1 MGNSIE
7 ESSIR
12 DLLWVSIIIWGEGEL
27 KRRRLSYV
35 VPFIVLGLV
44 LGLLDAIPFVE
55 ANSEGWQVDV
65 YTQKEPFNG
74 AGLGQLSDAFS
85 PGDLVDLYANVS
97 YNGAPSPNI
106 MVSFVVLGPANP
118 VQNLTLSMPAATT
131 SLQGV
136 AETSFRIPQWPS
148 QKELEPTVLGVWT
161 VDAYIQSSSDHLS
174 FRVGNIIDIDALSVA
189 SNSATIGSSLV
200 VQLSLVNI
208 AMVSQNATLVL
219 VLHDSLANMIGSLVV
234 QDASIEADKSE
245 FNFTFQIPLWASVG
259 FGGADAAVL
268 TQFGAPYCPSKGA
281 SFLITLPE
289 DIDRDGKVD
298 IIDVAM
304 VSAAFGS
311 YPSHPRWNPAADINR
326 DGRVDIHD
334 IAMVLASFGEA

>member
-27 KRRRLSYV
+27 KKRHLSYV

-44 LGLLDAIPFVE
+44 LGLLETIPFVE

-74 AGLGQLSDAFS
+74 AGLGQPSDAFS
-85 PGDLVDLYANVS
+85 PGDLVDLYANVT

-106 MVSFVVLGPANP
+106 LVSFTVSGPPNP
-118 VQNLTLSMPAATT
+118 VQNLTVSIPAAITD
-131 SLQGV
+131 LQGV
-136 AETSFRIPQWPS
+136 AEGSFRIPQWPS
-148 QKELEPTVLGVWT
+148 EKELEPTVLGVWT
-161 VDAYIQSSSDHLS
+161 VDAYIQNSSDHLG
-174 FRVGNIIDIDALSVA
+174 FRVGTIIDIDALSIA
-189 SNSATIGSSLV
+189 SNDATIGSPLV

-219 VLHDSLANMIGSLVV
+219 ALHDVLANMIGSLVV
-234 QDASIEADKSE
+234 QGTSVGVGRAE
-245 FNFTFQIPLWASVG
+245 FNFTFQIPLWASAG
-259 FGGADAAVL
+259 FGGADASVL
-268 TQFGAPYCPSKGA
+268 TQFGAPYCPSKGI
-281 SFLITLPE
+281 SFLITFPE
-289 DIDRDGKVD
+289 DIDRNGKVD

-304 VSAAFGS
+304 VSGAFGS
-311 YPSHPRWNPAADINR
+311 YPGHPRWNPACDLNR
-326 DGRVDIHD
+326 DGRVDVAD
-334 IAMVLASFGEA
+334 VAAVTSSFGKA